1 MSSWCFIY
9 NIRGHVA
16 RTRVSGR
23 LVLAIH
29 VHGLAIVYN
38 FKTKHTSLDMLQD
51 YVDCD
56 LRGFFRRVGIGGTA
70 LSFGDEISENGEN
83 GPGACGCPY
92 MLL

>member
-1 MSSWCFIY
+1 MRI
-9 NIRGHVA
+9 
-16 RTRVSGR
+16 SGR
-23 LVLAIH
+23 LVLAMH
-29 VHGLAIVYN
+29 VHELAIVYN

-56 LRGFFRRVGIGGTA
+56 LRGFFWRVGIGGTA
-70 LSFGDEISENGEN
+70 LNFGGEISENGEN